1 MKRSDEKRAK
11 SPKPSKKKVK
21 TDSPSVKSF
30 KKPKPSATATDG
42 AAKSSLRADDDT
54 WKQRAS
60 IDKDLADRSAGSDGD
75 AADGAEPAAA
85 GAAGKAGGGE
95 AGTGDGYEEM
105 TGLVLRNEEFEDGN
119 TGGSGSGGV
128 RCLHEVA
135 YPKGW
140 KLPTSKEAARKP
152 LPEKP
157 AKEYPFKLDPFQEEA
172 VSAHTSAG
180 KTVVAEYAIAMVM
193 RDNQRVVYTSPI
205 KPLPLSFPPP
215 THSPPLT
222 AAGISTHISRQDCG
236 GGIRHSH
243 GDAGQP
249 VSAHTS
255 AGKTV
260 VAEYAIAMAMR
271 DNQRVVSAHTSA
283 GKTVVAE
290 YAIAMA
296 MRDNQRVVYTSPIKA
311 LSNQKFREMSQEFG
325 DVGLMTGDVTIAP
338 NATCLVM
345 TTEILRSMLYR
356 GSDFVREV
364 GWIIF
369 DEVHYL
375 RDKERGV
382 VWEESI
388 VMAPKSSRFVFLS
401 ATVPNAREFA
411 EWVAKVHQQPC
422 HIVYTDYRPTPL
434 QHYIFPAGGINTLPG
449 VHQQPCHIV
458 YTDYRPTPLQHY
470 ILRAGG
476 MGLFSLALCVHQQ
489 PCHIVYT
496 DYRPTPLQHYIF
508 PAGGMGLFLAVDEK
522 GKFREASFQK
532 AMNVVEGGEGGGGK
546 GEDGEDGGKKGGKW
560 GKGKRGAGGGGPGGA
575 GGGGGGKKG
584 EESDIYKIV
593 KMIMQRQYD
602 PVIVFSFSRADC
614 EALALQMSRMDL
626 NDDDEKTLIDGI
638 FRNAID
644 SLAEEDKKLPQVNSM
659 LPLLRRGIG
668 IHHSGL
674 LPLLKEVIEILF
686 QEGLLKCLFATETFS
701 IGLNMPAKTVVFTNV
716 RKWDGTKSRW
726 LSGGEY
732 IQMSGRAGRRGLDDR
747 GICILMVDSRMEPA
761 VAKGMV
767 KGSADPLVSA
777 FHLSYNFIL
786 NQLRSP
792 EVEIEQT
799 IRSSYRQFQSDRAL
813 PALQARLQALEAEH
827 STISIPDE
835 SSLLALLSLR
845 RQLSAL
851 RAQIRSSLTTPS
863 LPQPNSR
870 LSLPCPL
877 SPPNR
882 RACKHWKRSIQQS
895 ASLTSRLCGYCAWG
909 EGGGAG
915 GAEGE
920 GEGEG
925 GGEGGE
931 AGGIGNEED
940 VTVWGVV
947 VNFKKVNRKRGVG
960 GGEQQDEAAEAAAD
974 VAYDVDILTRCV
986 EEGSAGRMGP
996 PGGPRKVVRPCRPGE
1011 EGGSPLVAS
1020 FPLTQLDGIS
1030 AVRLF
1035 LPKDLKHKEPR
1046 EAALKSLQQLLLRA
1060 GADGVQMLDPEEDM
1074 EVNSSAYRKAVRRA
1088 EALEALIA
1096 SHALASAPDLQVRVR
1111 ELARKSKLKIALKV
1125 LKKEVKAAGGLIL
1138 KDELKARMRV
1148 LRRLEYIDED
1158 EIVRVKGRV
1167 ACEIS
1172 SADELVVTELL
1183 FSAALADL
1191 PPETVAALLSCCVWQ
1206 EKGAGGAK
1214 RPRES
1219 LQGPLAQ
1226 LREIARRIARVQEE
1240 CKVRNGHVATR
1251 LAVVLRVAGEGR
1263 WQGEEP
1269 EGEPAGA
1276 ADAAEEDWRCLG
1288 GAMDGAAFAD
1298 VLNASFCLR
1307 SSSFYHQIALDVET
1321 YVASF
1326 RPDIMEAVFGW
1337 CHGAAFT
1344 LFPLPS
1350 PFCHQIA
1357 LDVETYI
1364 ALDVET
1370 YVASFRPDIM
1380 EAVFGWCHGAAFAD
1394 VLAAADTFEGSL
1406 IRAMRRL
1413 EELLQEVRVG
1423 DGVLVIGLCN
1433 KAHRGSSRHV

>member
-1 MKRSDEKRAK
+1 
-11 SPKPSKKKVK
+11 
-21 TDSPSVKSF
+21 
-30 KKPKPSATATDG
+30 
-42 AAKSSLRADDDT
+42 
-54 WKQRAS
+54 
-60 IDKDLADRSAGSDGD
+60 
-75 AADGAEPAAA
+75 
-85 GAAGKAGGGE
+85 
-95 AGTGDGYEEM
+95 
-105 TGLVLRNEEFEDGN
+105 
-119 TGGSGSGGV
+119 
-128 RCLHEVA
+128 
-135 YPKGW
+135 
-140 KLPTSKEAARKP
+140 
-152 LPEKP
+152 
-157 AKEYPFKLDPFQEEA
+157 
-172 VSAHTSAG
+172 
-180 KTVVAEYAIAMVM
+180 
-193 RDNQRVVYTSPI
+193 
-205 KPLPLSFPPP
+205 
-215 THSPPLT
+215 
-222 AAGISTHISRQDCG
+222 
-236 GGIRHSH
+236 
-243 GDAGQP
+243 
-249 VSAHTS
+249 
-255 AGKTV
+255 
-260 VAEYAIAMAMR
+260 
-271 DNQRVVSAHTSA
+271 
-283 GKTVVAE
+283 
-290 YAIAMA
+290 
-296 MRDNQRVVYTSPIKA
+296 
-311 LSNQKFREMSQEFG
+311 
-325 DVGLMTGDVTIAP
+325 
-338 NATCLVM
+338 
-345 TTEILRSMLYR
+345 MLYR

-422 HIVYTDYRPTPL
+422 HIVYTDYHPTPL
-434 QHYIFPAGGINTLPG
+434 QHYIFPAGGMGLVLMCPCCVCPVPITFPSPQ

-458 YTDYRPTPLQHY
+458 YTDYRPRASPPQHLPSPPLPYVPLCLPSPASPILPGAPAALSHTFETSQKSSTPASP
-470 ILRAGG
+470 ILPGAPAALSHTFETSQKSSTPASPILPGAPAALSHRIHRLPPHAPAA
-476 MGLFSLALCVHQQ
+476 LHLPPSLLYASFLLLPSHQVHQQ

-532 AMNVVEGGEGGGGK
+532 AMNAVEGGEGGGGK

-560 GKGKRGAGGGGPGGA
+560 GKGKRGAGGGGPGGGG

-644 SLAEEDKKLPQVNSM
+644 SLAEEDKKLPQ
-659 LPLLRRGIG
+659 
-668 IHHSGL
+668 
-674 LPLLKEVIEILF
+674 
-686 QEGLLKCLFATETFS
+686 
-701 IGLNMPAKTVVFTNV
+701 
-716 RKWDGTKSRW
+716 
-726 LSGGEY
+726 
-732 IQMSGRAGRRGLDDR
+732 MSGMDLNDDDEKTLID
-747 GICILMVDSRMEPA
+747 GIFRNAIDSLAEEDKKLPQL
-761 VAKGMV
+761 K
-767 KGSADPLVSA
+767 SAP
-777 FHLSYNFIL
+777 
-786 NQLRSP
+786 
-792 EVEIEQT
+792 
-799 IRSSYRQFQSDRAL
+799 SSRPCLYHAL
-813 PALQARLQALEAEH
+813 PSPFPSRQARLQALEAKH
-827 STISIPDE
+827 SAISIPDE

-845 RQLSAL
+845 RQLSSL
-851 RAQIRSSLTTPS
+851 RAEIRSFLTAPRHA
-863 LPQPNSR
+863 LPF
-870 LSLPCPL
+870 L
-877 SPPNR
+877 SPGR
-882 RACKHWKRSIQQS
+882 VVRI
-895 ASLTSRLCGYCAWG
+895 LCQGG
-909 EGGGAG
+909 GGGAG
-915 GAEGE
+915 GAEGD

-947 VNFKKVNRKRGVG
+947 VNFKKVNRKKGGVG
-960 GGEQQDEAAEAAAD
+960 GGEQQDEAVEAAAD
-974 VAYDVDILTRCV
+974 VAYDVDILTWCV
-986 EEGSAGRMGP
+986 EERSAGRMGP

-1088 EALEALIA
+1088 EALEALLA

-1191 PPETVAALLSCCVWQ
+1191 PPETVVALLSCCVWQ

-1240 CKVRNGHVATR
+1240 CKI
-1251 LAVVLRVAGEGR
+1251 AV
-1263 WQGEEP
+1263 
-1269 EGEPAGA
+1269 
-1276 ADAAEEDWRCLG
+1276 
-1288 GAMDGAAFAD
+1288 
-1298 VLNASFCLR
+1298 
-1307 SSSFYHQIALDVET
+1307 
-1321 YVASF
+1321 
-1326 RPDIMEAVFGW
+1326 
-1337 CHGAAFT
+1337 
-1344 LFPLPS
+1344 
-1350 PFCHQIA
+1350 
-1357 LDVETYI
+1357 
-1364 ALDVET
+1364 DVET

-1413 EELLQEVRVG
+1413 EELLQEVSVE
-1423 DGVLVIGLCN
+1423 VSCT
-1433 KAHRGSSRHV
+1433 SSRRTQTADHCV

>member
-21 TDSPSVKSF
+21 TDSPSVKSS

-172 VSAHTSAG
+172 REREILPRPSLSLLPSSHTQVSAHTSAG

-249 VSAHTS
+249 VRRVHIAHQ
-255 AGKTV
+255 G
-260 VAEYAIAMAMR
+260 AEQPKHSHFLPSHFLFPLLTLFLPFPHSLTPCVHYS
-271 DNQRVVSAHTSA
+271 QVSAHTSA

-411 EWVAKVHQQPC
+411 EWVAK
-422 HIVYTDYRPTPL
+422 
-434 QHYIFPAGGINTLPG
+434 
-449 VHQQPCHIV
+449 
-458 YTDYRPTPLQHY
+458 
-470 ILRAGG
+470 
-476 MGLFSLALCVHQQ
+476 VHQQ

-644 SLAEEDKKLPQVNSM
+644 SLAEEDKKLPQVGEAASGACVKLPQMSRMDLNDDDEKTLIDGIFRNAIDSLAERQEAAAGEGVHEEWMSRMDLNDDDEKTLIDGIFRNAIDSLAEEDKKLPQVNSM

-767 KGSADPLVSA
+767 KGSADPLVSRCQGDGQGLCGPASEVKCASCLIKAVYNPPVYYSGICILMVDSRMDGTGRGQGDGHRLGMADPFVSA

-813 PALQARLQALEAEH
+813 PALQERLQALEAEH

-895 ASLTSRLCGYCAWG
+895 ASLTSRGP
-909 EGGGAG
+909 
-915 GAEGE
+915 
-920 GEGEG
+920 
-925 GGEGGE
+925 
-931 AGGIGNEED
+931 IGSC
-940 VTVWGVV
+940 VWGPP
-947 VNFKKVNRKRGVG
+947 G
-960 GGEQQDEAAEAAAD
+960 GPIGSCVWGPPGGPIGSCVWGPPGGPIGSCVWGPPGGPIGSCVWGPPGGPIGSCVWGPPGGPIGSCVWGPPGGPIGSCVWGPPGGPIGSCVWGPPGGPIGSCVWGPPGGPIGSCVWGPPGGPIGSCVWGPPGGPIGSCVWGPPGGPIGSCVWGPPGGPIGSCVWGPPGGPIGSCVWGPPGGPIGSCAAEAAAD

-1011 EGGSPLVAS
+1011 EGGNPLVAS

-1074 EVNSSAYRKAVRRA
+1074 E
-1088 EALEALIA
+1088 
-1096 SHALASAPDLQVRVR
+1096 
-1111 ELARKSKLKIALKV
+1111 
-1125 LKKEVKAAGGLIL
+1125 
-1138 KDELKARMRV
+1138 
-1148 LRRLEYIDED
+1148 
-1158 EIVRVKGRV
+1158 
-1167 ACEIS
+1167 
-1172 SADELVVTELL
+1172 
-1183 FSAALADL
+1183 
-1191 PPETVAALLSCCVWQ
+1191 
-1206 EKGAGGAK
+1206 
-1214 RPRES
+1214 
-1219 LQGPLAQ
+1219 
-1226 LREIARRIARVQEE
+1226 
-1240 CKVRNGHVATR
+1240 
-1251 LAVVLRVAGEGR
+1251 
-1263 WQGEEP
+1263 
-1269 EGEPAGA
+1269 
-1276 ADAAEEDWRCLG
+1276 
-1288 GAMDGAAFAD
+1288 
-1298 VLNASFCLR
+1298 
-1307 SSSFYHQIALDVET
+1307 
-1321 YVASF
+1321 
-1326 RPDIMEAVFGW
+1326 
-1337 CHGAAFT
+1337 
-1344 LFPLPS
+1344 
-1350 PFCHQIA
+1350 
-1357 LDVETYI
+1357 
-1364 ALDVET
+1364 
-1370 YVASFRPDIM
+1370 
-1380 EAVFGWCHGAAFAD
+1380 
-1394 VLAAADTFEGSL
+1394 
-1406 IRAMRRL
+1406 
-1413 EELLQEVRVG
+1413 
-1423 DGVLVIGLCN
+1423 
-1433 KAHRGSSRHV
+1433 

>member
-1 MKRSDEKRAK
+1 M
-11 SPKPSKKKVK
+11 
-21 TDSPSVKSF
+21 
-30 KKPKPSATATDG
+30 
-42 AAKSSLRADDDT
+42 
-54 WKQRAS
+54 
-60 IDKDLADRSAGSDGD
+60 
-75 AADGAEPAAA
+75 
-85 GAAGKAGGGE
+85 
-95 AGTGDGYEEM
+95 
-105 TGLVLRNEEFEDGN
+105 
-119 TGGSGSGGV
+119 
-128 RCLHEVA
+128 
-135 YPKGW
+135 
-140 KLPTSKEAARKP
+140 
-152 LPEKP
+152 
-157 AKEYPFKLDPFQEEA
+157 
-172 VSAHTSAG
+172 
-180 KTVVAEYAIAMVM
+180 
-193 RDNQRVVYTSPI
+193 
-205 KPLPLSFPPP
+205 
-215 THSPPLT
+215 
-222 AAGISTHISRQDCG
+222 
-236 GGIRHSH
+236 
-243 GDAGQP
+243 
-249 VSAHTS
+249 
-255 AGKTV
+255 
-260 VAEYAIAMAMR
+260 
-271 DNQRVVSAHTSA
+271 
-283 GKTVVAE
+283 
-290 YAIAMA
+290 
-296 MRDNQRVVYTSPIKA
+296 
-311 LSNQKFREMSQEFG
+311 
-325 DVGLMTGDVTIAP
+325 
-338 NATCLVM
+338 NA
-345 TTEILRSMLYR
+345 
-356 GSDFVREV
+356 
-364 GWIIF
+364 
-369 DEVHYL
+369 
-375 RDKERGV
+375 
-382 VWEESI
+382 
-388 VMAPKSSRFVFLS
+388 
-401 ATVPNAREFA
+401 
-411 EWVAKVHQQPC
+411 
-422 HIVYTDYRPTPL
+422 
-434 QHYIFPAGGINTLPG
+434 
-449 VHQQPCHIV
+449 
-458 YTDYRPTPLQHY
+458 
-470 ILRAGG
+470 
-476 MGLFSLALCVHQQ
+476 
-489 PCHIVYT
+489 
-496 DYRPTPLQHYIF
+496 
-508 PAGGMGLFLAVDEK
+508 
-522 GKFREASFQK
+522 
-532 AMNVVEGGEGGGGK
+532 VEGGEGGGK
-546 GEDGEDGGKKGGKW
+546 GEEGEDGGKKGGKW
-560 GKGKRGAGGGGPGGA
+560 GKGKRGAGGGGPGGGG

-686 QEGLLKCLFATETFS
+686 QEGLLKVRASIVLCSAAWSCAVCLPCLFATETFS

-716 RKWDGTKSRW
+716 RKWDGTKS
-726 LSGGEY
+726 
-732 IQMSGRAGRRGLDDR
+732 RRGLDDR

-767 KGSADPLVSA
+767 KGSADPLVRRGLDDRGICILMVDSRMEPAVAKGMVKGLADPLVRRGLDDCGIGILMVGSRMELAVAKGVVKGSAVKGSAVKGSAVKGSADPLVSLCGGLTHKAKASREGSAGSFETSQEFCFETA

-827 STISIPDE
+827 SAISIPDE

-845 RQLSAL
+845 RQLSSL
-851 RAQIRSSLTTPS
+851 RAEIRSFLTAPRHA
-863 LPQPNSR
+863 LPF
-870 LSLPCPL
+870 L
-877 SPPNR
+877 SPGR
-882 RACKHWKRSIQQS
+882 VVRI
-895 ASLTSRLCGYCAWG
+895 LCQGG
-909 EGGGAG
+909 GGGAG

-947 VNFKKVNRKRGVG
+947 VNFKKVNRKKGGVG

-974 VAYDVDILTRCV
+974 VAYDVDILTWCV
-986 EEGSAGRMGP
+986 EERSAGRMGP

-1088 EALEALIA
+1088 EALEALLA

-1191 PPETVAALLSCCVWQ
+1191 PPETVVALLSCCVWQ

-1240 CKVRNGHVATR
+1240 CK
-1251 LAVVLRVAGEGR
+1251 
-1263 WQGEEP
+1263 
-1269 EGEPAGA
+1269 
-1276 ADAAEEDWRCLG
+1276 
-1288 GAMDGAAFAD
+1288 
-1298 VLNASFCLR
+1298 
-1307 SSSFYHQIALDVET
+1307 
-1321 YVASF
+1321 
-1326 RPDIMEAVFGW
+1326 
-1337 CHGAAFT
+1337 
-1344 LFPLPS
+1344 
-1350 PFCHQIA
+1350 
-1357 LDVETYI
+1357 
-1364 ALDVET
+1364 
-1370 YVASFRPDIM
+1370 
-1380 EAVFGWCHGAAFAD
+1380 
-1394 VLAAADTFEGSL
+1394 
-1406 IRAMRRL
+1406 
-1413 EELLQEVRVG
+1413 
-1423 DGVLVIGLCN
+1423 
-1433 KAHRGSSRHV
+1433 

>member
-1 MKRSDEKRAK
+1 MKRSDEKRGK
-11 SPKPSKKKVK
+11 PPKPSKKNKAK
-21 TDSPSVKSF
+21 ADSPSVKPS
-30 KKPKPSATATDG
+30 KKPKSASTTAACG
-42 AAKSSLRADDDT
+42 APKIPLRVDDDT

-60 IDKDLADRSAGSDGD
+60 TDEERADRSGGSGGGGDDEPDAIAHAPDGGGPATGSAAAGVG
-75 AADGAEPAAA
+75 AA
-85 GAAGKAGGGE
+85 GAAGTAGG
-95 AGTGDGYEEM
+95 EEEL
-105 TGLVLRNEEFEDGN
+105 TGLVLRNEEFEDGS

-172 VSAHTSAG
+172 VRCLEANES
-180 KTVVAEYAIAMVM
+180 V
-193 RDNQRVVYTSPI
+193 
-205 KPLPLSFPPP
+205 L
-215 THSPPLT
+215 
-222 AAGISTHISRQDCG
+222 
-236 GGIRHSH
+236 
-243 GDAGQP
+243 
-249 VSAHTS
+249 
-255 AGKTV
+255 
-260 VAEYAIAMAMR
+260 
-271 DNQRVVSAHTSA
+271 VSAHTSA

-434 QHYIFPAGGINTLPG
+434 QHYIFPAGG
-449 VHQQPCHIV
+449 
-458 YTDYRPTPLQHY
+458 
-470 ILRAGG
+470 
-476 MGLFSLALCVHQQ
+476 
-489 PCHIVYT
+489 
-496 DYRPTPLQHYIF
+496 
-508 PAGGMGLFLAVDEK
+508 MGLFLAVDEK

-532 AMNVVEGGEGGGGK
+532 AMNAVEGGEGGGGR
-546 GEDGEDGGKKGGKW
+546 GEEGEEGGKKGGKW
-560 GKGKRGAGGGGPGGA
+560 GKGKRGAGGGGAGGA
-575 GGGGGGKKG
+575 GGGRKG

-626 NDDDEKTLIDGI
+626 NEDEEKTLIDGI

-747 GICILMVDSRMEPA
+747 GICILMVDARMEPA

-792 EVEIEQT
+792 EVEIEET

-813 PALQARLQALEAEH
+813 PALQARLQALESEY
-827 STISIPDE
+827 SSVDIPDE
-835 SSLLALLSLR
+835 SSLLSLLSLR
-845 RQLSAL
+845 RQLSSL
-851 RAQIRSSLTTPS
+851 RAEIRSFLTSPKHA
-863 LPQPNSR
+863 LPF
-870 LSLPCPL
+870 L
-877 SPPNR
+877 SPGR
-882 RACKHWKRSIQQS
+882 VVRILCK
-895 ASLTSRLCGYCAWG
+895 G
-909 EGGGAG
+909 EGGGVG
-915 GAEGE
+915 GGMGGGEGE

-925 GGEGGE
+925 EEG
-931 AGGIGNEED
+931 GGIGNEED

-947 VNFKKVNRKRGVG
+947 VNFKKVNRKKGGMGG
-960 GGEQQDEAAEAAAD
+960 GGEQQEGAEEGAAD

-986 EEGSAGRMGP
+986 EESAGRMGP
-996 PGGPRKVVRPCRPGE
+996 PGSGKRVVRPCRPGE

-1060 GADGVQMLDPEEDM
+1060 GPDGVQMLDPEEDM

-1088 EALEALIA
+1088 EALEAMVS
-1096 SHALASAPDLQVRVR
+1096 SHALASAPDLQARIR
-1111 ELARKSKLKIALKV
+1111 ELARKSKLKNALKV

-1183 FSAALADL
+1183 FSASLAEL
-1191 PPETVAALLSCCVWQ
+1191 TPETVAALLSCCVWQ

-1240 CKVRNGHVATR
+1240 CKI
-1251 LAVVLRVAGEGR
+1251 
-1263 WQGEEP
+1263 
-1269 EGEPAGA
+1269 
-1276 ADAAEEDWRCLG
+1276 
-1288 GAMDGAAFAD
+1288 
-1298 VLNASFCLR
+1298 S
-1307 SSSFYHQIALDVET
+1307 LDVET

-1337 CHGAAFT
+1337 CHGAN
-1344 LFPLPS
+1344 
-1350 PFCHQIA
+1350 
-1357 LDVETYI
+1357 
-1364 ALDVET
+1364 
-1370 YVASFRPDIM
+1370 
-1380 EAVFGWCHGAAFAD
+1380 FAD

-1413 EELLQEVRVG
+1413 EELLQEIIVASKT
-1423 DGVLVIGLCN
+1423 IGETNLAE
-1433 KAHRGSSRHV
+1433 KVAAASEKLKRGIVFAASLYL

>member
-1 MKRSDEKRAK
+1 MIFHS
-11 SPKPSKKKVK
+11 
-21 TDSPSVKSF
+21 
-30 KKPKPSATATDG
+30 
-42 AAKSSLRADDDT
+42 
-54 WKQRAS
+54 
-60 IDKDLADRSAGSDGD
+60 
-75 AADGAEPAAA
+75 
-85 GAAGKAGGGE
+85 
-95 AGTGDGYEEM
+95 
-105 TGLVLRNEEFEDGN
+105 
-119 TGGSGSGGV
+119 
-128 RCLHEVA
+128 
-135 YPKGW
+135 
-140 KLPTSKEAARKP
+140 
-152 LPEKP
+152 
-157 AKEYPFKLDPFQEEA
+157 
-172 VSAHTSAG
+172 
-180 KTVVAEYAIAMVM
+180 
-193 RDNQRVVYTSPI
+193 
-205 KPLPLSFPPP
+205 LSF
-215 THSPPLT
+215 SYK
-222 AAGISTHISRQDCG
+222 
-236 GGIRHSH
+236 
-243 GDAGQP
+243 
-249 VSAHTS
+249 VS
-255 AGKTV
+255 G
-260 VAEYAIAMAMR
+260 YA
-271 DNQRVVSAHTSA
+271 
-283 GKTVVAE
+283 
-290 YAIAMA
+290 
-296 MRDNQRVVYTSPIKA
+296 
-311 LSNQKFREMSQEFG
+311 
-325 DVGLMTGDVTIAP
+325 TGA
-338 NATCLVM
+338 
-345 TTEILRSMLYR
+345 
-356 GSDFVREV
+356 
-364 GWIIF
+364 
-369 DEVHYL
+369 
-375 RDKERGV
+375 
-382 VWEESI
+382 
-388 VMAPKSSRFVFLS
+388 
-401 ATVPNAREFA
+401 
-411 EWVAKVHQQPC
+411 VHQQPC
-422 HIVYTDYRPTPL
+422 HIVYTGYRPTPL
-434 QHYIFPAGGINTLPG
+434 QHYIFLAGA

-458 YTDYRPTPLQHY
+458 YTGYRPTPLQHY
-470 ILRAGG
+470 IFLAG
-476 MGLFSLALCVHQQ
+476 AVHQQ

-496 DYRPTPLQHYIF
+496 GYRPTPLQHYIF
-508 PAGGMGLFLAVDEK
+508 LAGAVHQQPCHIVYTGYRPTPLQHYIFLAGAVHQQPCHIVYTGYRPTPLQHYIFLAGAVGLFLAVDEK

-532 AMNVVEGGEGGGGK
+532 AMNAVEGGEGGGK

-560 GKGKRGAGGGGPGGA
+560 GKGKRGAGGGGPGGGGA
-575 GGGGGGKKG
+575 GGGGGGGKKG

-638 FRNAID
+638 FRNAIDSLAEEDKKLPQMSRMDLNDDDEKKLIEETFRNNAID

-777 FHLSYNFIL
+777 FHLSAFHLSYNFIL

-813 PALQARLQALEAEH
+813 PALQVRLQALETEY
-827 STISIPDE
+827 SSITIPDE

-851 RAQIRSSLTTPS
+851 RAEIRCFLTTPS
-863 LPQPNSR
+863 LPRRASPLFPPPSPCPPSQARLQALEAEHSAITIPDESSLLAL
-870 LSLPCPL
+870 LSLRRQLSALRAEIRSFLTSPRHALPFL
-877 SPPNR
+877 SPGR
-882 RACKHWKRSIQQS
+882 VVRI
-895 ASLTSRLCGYCAWG
+895 LCQGG
-909 EGGGAG
+909 GGGAG

-947 VNFKKVNRKRGVG
+947 VNFKKVNRKRGGVG

-1011 EGGSPLVAS
+1011 EGGNPLVAS
-1020 FPLTQLDGIS
+1020 FPLTQLDAIS

-1096 SHALASAPDLQVRVR
+1096 SHALASVPDLQVRVR

-1148 LRRLEYIDED
+1148 LRRLEYINED

-1172 SADELVVTELL
+1172 SADKLVVTELP
-1183 FSAALADL
+1183 FSAALADVPL
-1191 PPETVAALLSCCVWQ
+1191 ETVPPAASPPTCHLVCFWRNRAGQRPGGLCEISSADELVVIELLFGAALLFPFHSFPADTSMRAKSAAVVLRV
-1206 EKGAGGAK
+1206 AGEGGGRGEAT
-1214 RPRES
+1214 EGEFAGVAGS
-1219 LQGPLAQ
+1219 AEGD
-1226 LREIARRIARVQEE
+1226 ARRIARVQEE
-1240 CKVRNGHVATR
+1240 CKI
-1251 LAVVLRVAGEGR
+1251 AV
-1263 WQGEEP
+1263 
-1269 EGEPAGA
+1269 
-1276 ADAAEEDWRCLG
+1276 
-1288 GAMDGAAFAD
+1288 D
-1298 VLNASFCLR
+1298 VETYVASFRPDIMEAVFGWCHGMGPTLQMCTTPP
-1307 SSSFYHQIALDVET
+1307 SSCSPTLLSSPCHRQIAVDVET

-1337 CHGAAFT
+1337 CHGAFST
-1344 LFPLPS
+1344 LQMCSAPLSSFS
-1350 PFCHQIA
+1350 PTLLSPPCHHQIA
-1357 LDVETYI
+1357 V
-1364 ALDVET
+1364 DVET

-1413 EELLQEVRVG
+1413 EELLQEVSVG
-1423 DGVLVIGLCN
+1423 EGALVSGSLFFYVTKHREAVAGTFEGSLIRAMRRLEDLLQEVGVGCVSCELSV
-1433 KAHRGSSRHV
+1433 SSEWVQ

>member
-1 MKRSDEKRAK
+1 
-11 SPKPSKKKVK
+11 
-21 TDSPSVKSF
+21 
-30 KKPKPSATATDG
+30 
-42 AAKSSLRADDDT
+42 
-54 WKQRAS
+54 
-60 IDKDLADRSAGSDGD
+60 
-75 AADGAEPAAA
+75 
-85 GAAGKAGGGE
+85 
-95 AGTGDGYEEM
+95 
-105 TGLVLRNEEFEDGN
+105 
-119 TGGSGSGGV
+119 
-128 RCLHEVA
+128 
-135 YPKGW
+135 
-140 KLPTSKEAARKP
+140 
-152 LPEKP
+152 
-157 AKEYPFKLDPFQEEA
+157 
-172 VSAHTSAG
+172 
-180 KTVVAEYAIAMVM
+180 
-193 RDNQRVVYTSPI
+193 
-205 KPLPLSFPPP
+205 
-215 THSPPLT
+215 
-222 AAGISTHISRQDCG
+222 
-236 GGIRHSH
+236 
-243 GDAGQP
+243 
-249 VSAHTS
+249 
-255 AGKTV
+255 
-260 VAEYAIAMAMR
+260 
-271 DNQRVVSAHTSA
+271 
-283 GKTVVAE
+283 
-290 YAIAMA
+290 

-434 QHYIFPAGGINTLPG
+434 QHYIFPAGG
-449 VHQQPCHIV
+449 
-458 YTDYRPTPLQHY
+458 
-470 ILRAGG
+470 
-476 MGLFSLALCVHQQ
+476 
-489 PCHIVYT
+489 
-496 DYRPTPLQHYIF
+496 
-508 PAGGMGLFLAVDEK
+508 MGLFLAVDEK

-532 AMNVVEGGEGGGGK
+532 AMNAVEGGEGGGK
-546 GEDGEDGGKKGGKW
+546 GEEGEDGGRKGGKW
-560 GKGKRGAGGGGPGGA
+560 GKGKRGAGGGGPG

-626 NDDDEKTLIDGI
+626 NDEDEKTLIDGI

-792 EVEIEQT
+792 EVEIQQT
-799 IRSSYRQFQSDRAL
+799 IRSSYRQFQSDIAL
-813 PALQARLQALEAEH
+813 PALQARLQALEAEY
-827 STISIPDE
+827 SSINIPDE

-851 RAQIRSSLTTPS
+851 RAEIRSFITAPRHA
-863 LPQPNSR
+863 LPF
-870 LSLPCPL
+870 L
-877 SPPNR
+877 SPGR
-882 RACKHWKRSIQQS
+882 VVRILCK
-895 ASLTSRLCGYCAWG
+895 GG
-909 EGGGAG
+909 GGGAG
-915 GAEGE
+915 GGEGE

-931 AGGIGNEED
+931 GGGIGNEED

-960 GGEQQDEAAEAAAD
+960 GGELQDEAAEAAAD

-986 EEGSAGRMGP
+986 EEGSAGRMGL
-996 PGGPRKVVRPCRPGE
+996 PGGPRKVLDGISAVRLFLPKDLKHKEPREATLIP
-1011 EGGSPLVAS
+1011 PYAS
-1020 FPLTQLDGIS
+1020 FSCSLHPRYNPPHFQLDGISAVRLFLPKDLKHREPRDATLNCSCASLSSVYTRHNQTLFQLDGISAVRLFLPKDLKHKEPREATLIPPYASFSFSIYPRHNQTLIQLDGISAVRLFLPKDLKHKEPREAALNSSFVSPAHFILVNQPHFQLDGIS

-1096 SHALASAPDLQVRVR
+1096 SHALASAPDLQVRIR
-1111 ELARKSKLKIALKV
+1111 ELARKSKLKGALKV
-1125 LKKEVKAAGGLIL
+1125 LKKEVKSAGGLIL

-1240 CKVRNGHVATR
+1240 CK
-1251 LAVVLRVAGEGR
+1251 
-1263 WQGEEP
+1263 
-1269 EGEPAGA
+1269 
-1276 ADAAEEDWRCLG
+1276 
-1288 GAMDGAAFAD
+1288 
-1298 VLNASFCLR
+1298 
-1307 SSSFYHQIALDVET
+1307 IALDVET

-1337 CHGAAFT
+1337 CHGT
-1344 LFPLPS
+1344 
-1350 PFCHQIA
+1350 
-1357 LDVETYI
+1357 
-1364 ALDVET
+1364 
-1370 YVASFRPDIM
+1370 
-1380 EAVFGWCHGAAFAD
+1380 AFAD

-1413 EELLQEVRVG
+1413 EELLQEII
-1423 DGVLVIGLCN
+1423 LASKTIGETSLAE
-1433 KAHRGSSRHV
+1433 KISAASEKLKRGIVFAASLYL

>member
-1 MKRSDEKRAK
+1 MPLRIPRTRQTPFS
-11 SPKPSKKKVK
+11 SPCCW
-21 TDSPSVKSF
+21 
-30 KKPKPSATATDG
+30 
-42 AAKSSLRADDDT
+42 SSC
-54 WKQRAS
+54 
-60 IDKDLADRSAGSDGD
+60 
-75 AADGAEPAAA
+75 P
-85 GAAGKAGGGE
+85 
-95 AGTGDGYEEM
+95 
-105 TGLVLRNEEFEDGN
+105 
-119 TGGSGSGGV
+119 
-128 RCLHEVA
+128 
-135 YPKGW
+135 
-140 KLPTSKEAARKP
+140 
-152 LPEKP
+152 
-157 AKEYPFKLDPFQEEA
+157 
-172 VSAHTSAG
+172 
-180 KTVVAEYAIAMVM
+180 
-193 RDNQRVVYTSPI
+193 
-205 KPLPLSFPPP
+205 
-215 THSPPLT
+215 
-222 AAGISTHISRQDCG
+222 SRQ
-236 GGIRHSH
+236 
-243 GDAGQP
+243 
-249 VSAHTS
+249 
-255 AGKTV
+255 
-260 VAEYAIAMAMR
+260 
-271 DNQRVVSAHTSA
+271 
-283 GKTVVAE
+283 
-290 YAIAMA
+290 
-296 MRDNQRVVYTSPIKA
+296 
-311 LSNQKFREMSQEFG
+311 
-325 DVGLMTGDVTIAP
+325 
-338 NATCLVM
+338 
-345 TTEILRSMLYR
+345 
-356 GSDFVREV
+356 
-364 GWIIF
+364 
-369 DEVHYL
+369 
-375 RDKERGV
+375 
-382 VWEESI
+382 
-388 VMAPKSSRFVFLS
+388 
-401 ATVPNAREFA
+401 
-411 EWVAKVHQQPC
+411 
-422 HIVYTDYRPTPL
+422 
-434 QHYIFPAGGINTLPG
+434 
-449 VHQQPCHIV
+449 
-458 YTDYRPTPLQHY
+458 
-470 ILRAGG
+470 
-476 MGLFSLALCVHQQ
+476 
-489 PCHIVYT
+489 
-496 DYRPTPLQHYIF
+496 
-508 PAGGMGLFLAVDEK
+508 
-522 GKFREASFQK
+522 
-532 AMNVVEGGEGGGGK
+532 
-546 GEDGEDGGKKGGKW
+546 
-560 GKGKRGAGGGGPGGA
+560 
-575 GGGGGGKKG
+575 
-584 EESDIYKIV
+584 
-593 KMIMQRQYD
+593 
-602 PVIVFSFSRADC
+602 
-614 EALALQMSRMDL
+614 
-626 NDDDEKTLIDGI
+626 
-638 FRNAID
+638 
-644 SLAEEDKKLPQVNSM
+644 
-659 LPLLRRGIG
+659 
-668 IHHSGL
+668 
-674 LPLLKEVIEILF
+674 
-686 QEGLLKCLFATETFS
+686 CLFATETFS

-813 PALQARLQALEAEH
+813 PALQHALPFPFPVARLFTQQAPLQALEAEHSAISIPDESSLLGLCRQLSALRAQIRSFLTTPYLPQSAFPLFPPSSLCPPSQARLQALEAEH
-827 STISIPDE
+827 AAITIPDE

-851 RAQIRSSLTTPS
+851 RAEICSFLTAPPPPALPFPFPVAPFSDPQARLQALEAEHAAITIPDESSLLALLSLRRQLSALRAEIRSFLTAPRHA
-863 LPQPNSR
+863 LPF
-870 LSLPCPL
+870 L
-877 SPPNR
+877 SPGR
-882 RACKHWKRSIQQS
+882 VVRI
-895 ASLTSRLCGYCAWG
+895 LCLGG
-909 EGGGAG
+909 GGGAG

-960 GGEQQDEAAEAAAD
+960 GGEQQDGAEGAEAAAD
-974 VAYDVDILTRCV
+974 MAYDVDILTRCV
-986 EEGSAGRMGP
+986 EEGIAGRMGP

-1030 AVRLF
+1030 AVHLF

-1263 WQGEEP
+1263 WRGEES
-1269 EGEPAGA
+1269 EGEPARA
-1276 ADAAEEDWRCLG
+1276 ADAAEEDCRCLG

-1307 SSSFYHQIALDVET
+1307 SSSFYHQ
-1321 YVASF
+1321 
-1326 RPDIMEAVFGW
+1326 
-1337 CHGAAFT
+1337 
-1344 LFPLPS
+1344 
-1350 PFCHQIA
+1350 
-1357 LDVETYI
+1357 I